1 MKKIILLLLLL
12 LSTLTNVVAQPNSS
26 RCVTFLGADGQGTFF
41 KPHKVPSDNKDVR
54 FEYDMTYIEKKDS
67 ITLNFSFITKDMK
80 EVESMHI
87 QGDGKTLKPLY
98 QQRLFIELLGEK
110 FITRIH
116 TVFNFNKLRDL
127 LSNSNSVS
135 FIVVT
140 KDKTY
145 TNTYKKSDWKK
156 ERIVFNKIFYLTQML
171 SHEKL

>member
-1 MKKIILLLLLL
+1 MKQITLLVFFLI
-12 LSTLTNVVAQPNSS
+12 STLCNVVAQPNSS

-54 FEYDMTYIEKKDS
+54 FEYDMTYIEKQDS

-80 EVESMHI
+80 EVESMHV
-87 QGDGKTLKPLY
+87 QGDDKILKPIFSK
-98 QQRLFIELLGEK
+98 RLFIELQGK
-110 FITRIH
+110 NYITRIH
-116 TVFNFNKLRDL
+116 TIFNFKELRDL

-135 FIVVT
+135 FIIVT

-171 SHEKL
+171 SHETL